1 MKSYSQVYNNSK
13 AEVLSQR
20 KAIIESQKA
29 AVVNVL
35 KENYMITGK
44 MSELDADKKAE
55 MAKKLA
61 VYWSPKNGLTQAGI
75 KLLNENVL
83 TLSKDSTVAD
93 VKLYIEKQTRKNI
106 EPITEAFRMGRQ
118 DAVVSSFNEEIVPM
132 IGRRLKDKFIINT
145 VWDIVG
151 NRIKNGNK

>member
-61 VYWSPKNGLTQAGI
+61 VYWSPKNGLT
-75 KLLNENVL
+75 
-83 TLSKDSTVAD
+83 
-93 VKLYIEKQTRKNI
+93 
-106 EPITEAFRMGRQ
+106 
-118 DAVVSSFNEEIVPM
+118 
-132 IGRRLKDKFIINT
+132 
-145 VWDIVG
+145 
-151 NRIKNGNK
+151 